1 METTELGN
9 ILKENI
15 KTTVTLSYI
24 RNIRNITVSKIKKN
38 LTD

>member
-1 METTELGN
+1 METTEFGN

-15 KTTVTLSYI
+15 KTTVTSSY
-24 RNIRNITVSKIKKN
+24 IRNITVSKIKEN